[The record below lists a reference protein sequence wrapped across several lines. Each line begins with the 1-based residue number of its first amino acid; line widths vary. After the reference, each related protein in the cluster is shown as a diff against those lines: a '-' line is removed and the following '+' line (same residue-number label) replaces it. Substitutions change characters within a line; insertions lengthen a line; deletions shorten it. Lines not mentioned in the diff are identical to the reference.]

1 MNKLIIFLVFF
12 LINLNADA
20 YFVTKVIDGDTIEAR
35 QEKRNYKVRLSEIDA
50 PEINQKFG
58 TESKNYL
65 ASLVLNEEIELIY
78 ITEDRYGRIVAK
90 IYKDNKDINRSMVR
104 NGLAWVYDYYVED
117 QSLYI
122 DQNLAKKNSL
132 IFGQRLVLHHPGF
145 SEEVTNQKF

>member
-1 MNKLIIFLVFF
+1 MNKLSIFLVFF
-12 LINLNADA
+12 LLNLNADA
-20 YFVTKVIDGDTIEAR
+20 YFVTKVIDGDTIEVR

-122 DQNLAKKNSL
+122 DQNLAKKNSFN
-132 IFGQRLVLHHPGF
+132 IW
-145 SEEVTNQKF
+145 SEVSPTPPWVFRRSN

>member
-12 LINLNADA
+12 LLNLNADA
-20 YFVTKVIDGDTIEAR
+20 YFVTKVIDGDTIEVR

-104 NGLAWVYDYYVED
+104 NGLAWVYDYYVKD
-117 QSLYI
+117 QSLYN
-122 DQNLAKKNSL
+122 DQNLAKKNSFN
-132 IFGQRLVLHHPGF
+132 IW
-145 SEEVTNQKF
+145 SEVSPTPPWVFRRSN

>member
-12 LINLNADA
+12 LLNLHADS
-20 YFVTKVIDGDTIEAR
+20 YFVTKVIDGDTIEVR

-50 PEINQKFG
+50 PEINQRFG
-58 TESKNYL
+58 TESKNFL
-65 ASLVLNEEIELIY
+65 ASLILNEEIELIY
-78 ITEDRYGRIVAK
+78 ISEDRYGRIVAK

-122 DQNLAKKNSL
+122 DQNLAKKNSFN
-132 IFGQRLVLHHPGF
+132 IW
-145 SEEVTNQKF
+145 SEASPTPPWVFRRSN

>member
-12 LINLNADA
+12 LLNLHADS
-20 YFVTKVIDGDTIEAR
+20 YFVTKVIDGDTIEVR

-117 QSLYI
+117 QSLYN
-122 DQNLAKKNSL
+122 DQNLAKKNSFN
-132 IFGQRLVLHHPGF
+132 IW
-145 SEEVTNQKF
+145 SEVSPTPPWVFRRSN

>member
-12 LINLNADA
+12 LVNLNANA
-20 YFVTKVIDGDTIEAR
+20 YFVTKVIDGDTIEVR

-78 ITEDRYGRIVAK
+78 ITEDSYGRIVAK

-122 DQNLAKKNSL
+122 DQNLAKKNSFN
-132 IFGQRLVLHHPGF
+132 IW
-145 SEEVTNQKF
+145 SEVSPTPPWVFRRSN

>member
-1 MNKLIIFLVFF
+1 MNKLSIFLVFF
-12 LINLNADA
+12 LLNLNADA
-20 YFVTKVIDGDTIEAR
+20 YFVTKVIDGDTIEVR

-117 QSLYI
+117 QSLYN
-122 DQNLAKKNSL
+122 DQNLAKKNSFN
-132 IFGQRLVLHHPGF
+132 IW
-145 SEEVTNQKF
+145 SEVSPTPPWVFRRSN

>member
-12 LINLNADA
+12 LLNLHADS
-20 YFVTKVIDGDTIEAR
+20 YFVTKVIDGDTIEVR

-50 PEINQKFG
+50 PEINQRFG

-122 DQNLAKKNSL
+122 DQNLAKKNSFN
-132 IFGQRLVLHHPGF
+132 IW
-145 SEEVTNQKF
+145 SEVSPIPPWVFRRSN

>member
-12 LINLNADA
+12 LLNLNADA
-20 YFVTKVIDGDTIEAR
+20 YFVTKVIDGDTIEVR

-117 QSLYI
+117 QSLYN
-122 DQNLAKKNSL
+122 DQNLAKKNSFN
-132 IFGQRLVLHHPGF
+132 IW
-145 SEEVTNQKF
+145 

>member
-12 LINLNADA
+12 LLNLHADS
-20 YFVTKVIDGDTIEAR
+20 YFVTKVIDGDTIEVR

-50 PEINQKFG
+50 PEINQRFG
-58 TESKNYL
+58 TESKNFL
-65 ASLVLNEEIELIY
+65 ASLILNEEIELIY
-78 ITEDRYGRIVAK
+78 TTEDRYGRIVAK

-122 DQNLAKKNSL
+122 DQNLAKKNSFN
-132 IFGQRLVLHHPGF
+132 IW
-145 SEEVTNQKF
+145 SEVSPIPPWVFRRSN

>member
-12 LINLNADA
+12 LVNLNADA
-20 YFVTKVIDGDTIEAR
+20 YFVTKVIDGDTIEVR

-117 QSLYI
+117 QSLYN
-122 DQNLAKKNSL
+122 DQNLAKKNSFN
-132 IFGQRLVLHHPGF
+132 IW
-145 SEEVTNQKF
+145 SEVSPTPPWVFRRSN

>member
-12 LINLNADA
+12 LLNLHADS
-20 YFVTKVIDGDTIEAR
+20 YFVTKVIDGDTIEVR

-50 PEINQKFG
+50 PEINQRFG
-58 TESKNYL
+58 TESKNFL
-65 ASLVLNEEIELIY
+65 ASLILNKEIELIY

-117 QSLYI
+117 QSLYN
-122 DQNLAKKNSL
+122 DQNLAKKNSFN
-132 IFGQRLVLHHPGF
+132 IW
-145 SEEVTNQKF
+145 SEASPTPPWVFRRSN

>member
-1 MNKLIIFLVFF
+1 MNKLSIFLVFF
-12 LINLNADA
+12 LLNLNADA
-20 YFVTKVIDGDTIEAR
+20 YFVTKVIDGDTIEVR

-65 ASLVLNEEIELIY
+65 ASLVLNKEIELIY

-122 DQNLAKKNSL
+122 DQNLAKKNSFN
-132 IFGQRLVLHHPGF
+132 IW
-145 SEEVTNQKF
+145 SEVSPTPPWVFRRSN

>member
-1 MNKLIIFLVFF
+1 MVFF
-12 LINLNADA
+12 LLNLNLNADA
-20 YFVTKVIDGDTIEAR
+20 YFVTKVIDGDTIEVR

-122 DQNLAKKNSL
+122 DQNLAKKNSFN
-132 IFGQRLVLHHPGF
+132 IW
-145 SEEVTNQKF
+145 SEVSPTPPWVFRRSN

>member
-12 LINLNADA
+12 LLNLNADA
-20 YFVTKVIDGDTIEAR
+20 YFVTKVIDGDTIEVR

-104 NGLAWVYDYYVED
+104 NGLAWVYDYYVKD
-117 QSLYI
+117 QSLYN
-122 DQNLAKKNSL
+122 DQNLAKKNSFN
-132 IFGQRLVLHHPGF
+132 IW
-145 SEEVTNQKF
+145 

>member
-12 LINLNADA
+12 LLNLNADA
-20 YFVTKVIDGDTIEAR
+20 YFVTKVIDGDTIEVR

-122 DQNLAKKNSL
+122 DQNLAKKNSFN
-132 IFGQRLVLHHPGF
+132 IW
-145 SEEVTNQKF
+145 SEVSPTPPWVFRRSN

>member
-12 LINLNADA
+12 LLNLHADS
-20 YFVTKVIDGDTIEAR
+20 YFVTKVIDGDTIEVR

-117 QSLYI
+117 QSLYN
-122 DQNLAKKNSL
+122 DQNLAKKNSFN
-132 IFGQRLVLHHPGF
+132 IW
-145 SEEVTNQKF
+145 SEASPTPPWVFRRSN

>member
-1 MNKLIIFLVFF
+1 MVFF
-12 LINLNADA
+12 LLNLHADS
-20 YFVTKVIDGDTIEAR
+20 YFVTKVIDGDTIEVR

-65 ASLVLNEEIELIY
+65 ASLVLNKEIELIY

-122 DQNLAKKNSL
+122 DQNLAKKNSFN
-132 IFGQRLVLHHPGF
+132 IW
-145 SEEVTNQKF
+145 SEVSPTPPWVFRRSN